1 IQQNAVRSASLM
13 LSNKL
18 DTLTA
23 NTVANEGTLVVTNAA
38 AIDTYDDAAEP
49 DALMLEQ
56 QVTAG
61 DRIMLLNPRMA
72 KNLAGNLASRSTM
85 TGAPMDAYT
94 RSMLP
99 AIGGFDTFRT
109 DYGKSIAG
117 SAGAGYLVDGAN
129 QYTTPVAK
137 DANGVPVDNSTQ
149 TLTVDTGAN
158 AAVGDSFTIALTYA
172 VGHVNKQSTGQLKTF
187 RIMDINGA
195 DWTIAPAIIPAD
207 GAAQAQADYANV
219 NTTPADN
226 AAITILNTVTK
237 PASVFFEKGAVEII
251 HGDFN
256 TDAFENTGKKVRKST
271 TDSGIQIVLMCDSN
285 IDTLVAKYRMFIW
298 ANIKV
303 LNNEA
308 AG

>member
-1 IQQNAVRSASLM
+1 NVSQYKPNVGALAESGQTFYRPWQLFTEVVDGRDVSAAYKDLTELFVPSTLTDSHIRNVPVSFTGVDLNNPHIQKNAVRSASLM

-109 DYGKSIAG
+109 DYGKSITG

-187 RIMDINGA
+187 
-195 DWTIAPAIIPAD
+195 
-207 GAAQAQADYANV
+207 
-219 NTTPADN
+219 
-226 AAITILNTVTK
+226 
-237 PASVFFEKGAVEII
+237 
-251 HGDFN
+251 
-256 TDAFENTGKKVRKST
+256 
-271 TDSGIQIVLMCDSN
+271 
-285 IDTLVAKYRMFIW
+285 
-298 ANIKV
+298 
-303 LNNEA
+303 
-308 AG
+308 